1 MRAGREGKEGRKGG
15 GGGGERREGVQALKH
30 PQAANPLV
38 SVEATCTK
46 AAHLIH
52 TITPAMKFELLQ
64 INH

>member
-1 MRAGREGKEGRKGG
+1 MKAGREGKEGREKGREG
-15 GGGGERREGVQALKH
+15 GRREGVHALKH

-46 AAHLIH
+46 AAHLTH
-52 TITPAMKFELLQ
+52 TKTAIMKFELLQ